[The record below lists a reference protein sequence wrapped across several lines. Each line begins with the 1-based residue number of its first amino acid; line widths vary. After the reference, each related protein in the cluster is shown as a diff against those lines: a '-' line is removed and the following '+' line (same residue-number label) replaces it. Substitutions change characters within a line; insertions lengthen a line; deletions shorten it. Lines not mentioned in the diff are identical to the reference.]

1 MKLKISILRPAIRLG
16 IFFLSVYVPV
26 SVSAQE
32 DSVRIIKEIGQIN
45 PTDSF
50 QSSTVGL
57 SPEELNI
64 SPSLPD
70 SPTVKPLILSTE
82 SELHLPYY
90 TNPSPLFKGDYT
102 TNGVIKQFSHG
113 VLFGSG
119 RQTTIPGIGRFDNAS
134 IGYQH
139 AFSEKLMLE
148 LDVNA
153 MKINMDHITGQTFN
167 AAGAFLYRPSERVTF
182 KVFGSYDIGNT
193 YGMGTKHYGA
203 SIAFDMSDR
212 FGMEVG
218 AQRYYDARKGRWET
232 VPMVIPYY
240 HFNKFTLGLDVGGI
254 LHEILRNVIFDKK
267 PKNNPTFG
275 PPNIRNQTLIRKFH
289 PDF

>member
-1 MKLKISILRPAIRLG
+1 MTQKVSILWLTIRLG
-16 IFFLSVYVPV
+16 IFFLLASTPLAL
-26 SVSAQE
+26 SAQE
-32 DSVRIIKEIGQIN
+32 DSVHIINAIKQIN
-45 PTDSF
+45 PVDSF
-50 QSSTVGL
+50 QSSTTGL
-57 SPEELNI
+57 SLEELNL
-64 SPSLPD
+64 SPSTPNIPATTPLPI
-70 SPTVKPLILSTE
+70 SMERGIY
-82 SELHLPYY
+82 LPYY

-148 LDVNA
+148 LGANA

-167 AAGAFLYRPSERVTF
+167 ASGAFLYRPSERVTF

-203 SIAFDMSDR
+203 SIAFDVSDR

-218 AQRYYDARKGRWET
+218 VQRYYDARRGRWET

-267 PKNNPTFG
+267 PKNNPTFA
-275 PPNIRNQTLIRKFH
+275 PPRPLIPIR
-289 PDF
+289 